1 MNYPHVLVTYDIA
14 CQYSKKIV
22 KRFSNTFGTSAG
34 VTSLVKEAL
43 FAVPKMHVQGH
54 KEDCQYCYSLNYM
67 EHVGRTAGELIET
80 AWAEANNI
88 GPSTREMS
96 PGHRHDVLNDLYDF
110 WNWWKTFGMGMSLLQ
125 IHLRTWWMTRTSI
138 ASSLARRLSDAKR
151 QAQSARE
158 YFEGFSAANKHHIQ
172 QWSKESTV
180 PRLVNG
186 EWTSVYKVNS
196 TTRKYHSFISKAP

>member
-1 MNYPHVLVTYDIA
+1 MNYLHVLVTYDIA

-22 KRFSNTFGTSAG
+22 KRFSDTFGTSAG
-34 VTSLVKEAL
+34 MTSLVKEAL

-67 EHVGRTAGELIET
+67 EHVSRTAGELIET

-110 WNWWKTFGMGMSLLQ
+110 WNWWKTFGMGTSLLQ
-125 IHLRTWWMTRTSI
+125 IHL
-138 ASSLARRLSDAKR
+138 
-151 QAQSARE
+151 
-158 YFEGFSAANKHHIQ
+158 
-172 QWSKESTV
+172 
-180 PRLVNG
+180 
-186 EWTSVYKVNS
+186 
-196 TTRKYHSFISKAP
+196 